1 MDEQS
6 KNEVIDFVTRWALT
20 LTNEDFERHFENYLD
35 GIRCLFNDLD
45 EELYSGIEGFD
56 KLRTKAISDFRD
68 NAGDDISTATMMLK
82 GVFDSYISLKSLS
95 AGALAKTRGGEH

>member
-35 GIRCLFNDLD
+35 GDL
-45 EELYSGIEGFD
+45 
-56 KLRTKAISDFRD
+56 
-68 NAGDDISTATMMLK
+68 
-82 GVFDSYISLKSLS
+82 
-95 AGALAKTRGGEH
+95 